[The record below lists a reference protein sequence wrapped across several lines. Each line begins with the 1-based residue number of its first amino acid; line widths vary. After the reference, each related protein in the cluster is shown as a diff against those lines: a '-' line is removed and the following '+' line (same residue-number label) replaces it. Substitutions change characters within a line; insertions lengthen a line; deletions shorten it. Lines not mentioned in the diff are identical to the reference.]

1 MGAFNGKL
9 ISQTCRPLHIL
20 MSDAFWPDNRR
31 TIAFRERQLMRHLR
45 PSREQREC
53 PVVAGFPPC
62 WSHQQYVIGMRRTAD
77 YRLYS
82 DLYGPDMGR
91 QSSPTKGLSTLRRF
105 GSRRRS
111 TGTREP
117 SLSVSGNSAGNH
129 RLSPGCLLVV
139 IISYYLLE
147 QYFMIM

>member
-1 MGAFNGKL
+1 MQGHEYVCRRFNDYVKAHQNITVAL
-9 ISQTCRPLHIL
+9 VLHCYKGP
-20 MSDAFWPDNRR
+20 F
-31 TIAFRERQLMRHLR
+31 
-45 PSREQREC
+45 
-53 PVVAGFPPC
+53 VAGFPPC
-62 WSHQQYVIGMRRTAD
+62 WSHQQYVIRMRRTAD

-82 DLYGPDMGR
+82 DLYGTDMGR
-91 QSSPTKGLSTLRRF
+91 QSSPTKELSTLRRF

-139 IISYYLLE
+139 IIPYYLLE